1 MNYEGQALSVE
12 ASVDN
17 MDVKSKTDSKAKP
30 MKSGVKL
37 AALEDVE
44 HIVQAQGATPNKIG
58 INIAARNPDVEIA
71 ALVMK
76 DVPVTMDSFR
86 ELASGNDWYCFSF
99 VVLQVGPAG
108 FSTVSYTSTE
118 KKSEK
123 EEGGLPL
130 YEGFI
135 QGEPCM
141 APPVCSFWNMN
152 GMMQEPMH
160 EDEGQGGPQMQSVSV
175 TMQPGQCMAHF
186 LRSDDFNGK
195 FFVDNAETLSAM
207 RVVPAYNVVYFQV
220 SSANVEQ
227 AKHGRMLKF
236 KKMKVVSSKKEEL
249 AVLHASLPY
258 LHMNREEFNAAN
270 EPHCGSEAITI
281 CDVSKEAFVTDDE
294 PAAQYA

>member
-1 MNYEGQALSVE
+1 
-12 ASVDN
+12 
-17 MDVKSKTDSKAKP
+17 MDVESKTDSKAKP

-135 QGEPCM
+135 PGEPCM

-186 LRSDDFNGK
+186 LRSHDDFNGK

-236 KKMKVVSSKKEEL
+236 KKMKVVSSKEEEL

-258 LHMNREEFNAAN
+258 LPMNREEFKAAN
-270 EPHCGSEAITI
+270 ECSEAITI